1 MINAARIRVGSA
13 SRALGRASIYSSS
26 SIIMSD
32 LPSEDFRNAP
42 NDSAT
47 FGNVPQDTESFRTI
61 QNTSERKPNHR
72 LTVREVARMFE
83 TAGVAR
89 TERSITNWC
98 QPNKTGIAR
107 LDAYFDPN
115 ERKYFISSESVGI
128 AIQEE
133 QSKEKTKDGVNAAS
147 RMKAPEEIPNASA
160 TGEEYTGNEM
170 VRLRR
175 EMVDLQIANRVKD
188 MFIER
193 LQKDREHF
201 DEEREDY
208 VEKLM
213 MFNRRVGQLET
224 RLGIE
229 APTLKL
235 ESLDQS
241 DSFDAAAAA

>member
-1 MINAARIRVGSA
+1 MP
-13 SRALGRASIYSSS
+13 
-26 SIIMSD
+26 D
-32 LPSEDFRNAP
+32 FPSEDFRSAP
-42 NDSAT
+42 NDSAA
-47 FGNVPQDTESFRTI
+47 FGNVPQDTEGFRTI

-115 ERKYFISSESVGI
+115 ERKYFIRSESVDI

-133 QSKEKTKDGVNAAS
+133 QSKEKTKDGISAAS
-147 RMKAPEEIPNASA
+147 VTKAREEVPNASA
-160 TGEEYTGNEM
+160 AGEEYTGNET

-175 EMVDLQIANRVKD
+175 EMVDLQIANRAKD

-224 RLGIE
+224 RLGIA

-235 ESLDQS
+235 EPLDES
-241 DSFDAAAAA
+241 DSFDGAAAA